1 MTLPQPTSKKPR
13 YIANFLTYLPYFAQ
27 YIGTV
32 SPRLT
37 FGSVALGGWKS
48 NVTVDVSIQSELE
61 VCEVLMS
68 HQYMQAEAMLLK
80 TPYANF
86 NGMLNIT
93 SDNDE
98 DD

>member
-48 NVTVDVSIQSELE
+48 NVTVDVSIQFEVD
-61 VCEVLMS
+61 VCEVLIVPPVHAS
-68 HQYMQAEAMLLK
+68 RG
-80 TPYANF
+80 YAPQDT
-86 NGMLNIT
+86 LRQLQRHV
-93 SDNDE
+93 E
-98 DD
+98 HHKRQR